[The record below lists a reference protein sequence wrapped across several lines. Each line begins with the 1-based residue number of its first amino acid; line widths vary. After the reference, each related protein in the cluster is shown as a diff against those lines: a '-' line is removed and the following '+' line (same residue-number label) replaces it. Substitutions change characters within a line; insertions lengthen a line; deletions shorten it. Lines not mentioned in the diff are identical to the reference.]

1 MVLDYKCWGHTRST
15 VVQIR
20 PLDIPLAY
28 GSTAI
33 GIKEVKGLHGVST
46 VSDACMVEI
55 IRIHTMTGTVRYCS
69 VKPLVPYRYRN
80 SEAAFN

>member
-46 VSDACMVEI
+46 ASGHFDACMVEI
-55 IRIHTMTGTVRYCS
+55 I
-69 VKPLVPYRYRN
+69 P
-80 SEAAFN
+80 